1 MKPLTTNI
9 YTDQMQYAELF
20 GRPVLHTRES
30 IPRETVPEGWHCY
43 DLCGTERRP
52 HKPSAIMDHVI
63 WGRVGTVLSPVPLKR
78 PSTEV
83 RQIKDTLIL
92 SGKMTDLST
101 FCREHDLPCPSDP
114 RKFILRPASV
124 KEAGLFYSQMEAE
137 QDAAEGTVGHLRM
150 DFGDGR
156 LHHSWWPHNN
166 DRFNTPEFKTALQ
179 EFMDEMRTLGP
190 LKNDA
195 AMRRWCYRYPGGEI
209 GRENFGFIAETENYR
224 FCLRCSTLS
233 GDYSYLY
240 CYDLNQQRMAMAEKE
255 QRYGLTES
263 GLQKLRDAADPSLPH
278 SYDWYVMEACNT
290 PEEQFTS
297 GLSLED
303 AIQRYAASE
312 NDSKRLGVTK
322 DDIAAVDLVIR
333 HDGREWVSEDWTKS
347 VSFAQDPTV
356 ADAVTRMRQLLEDQT
371 PRQGMT
377 MGGIS

>member
-1 MKPLTTNI
+1 M
-9 YTDQMQYAELF
+9 
-20 GRPVLHTRES
+20 
-30 IPRETVPEGWHCY
+30 
-43 DLCGTERRP
+43 
-52 HKPSAIMDHVI
+52 
-63 WGRVGTVLSPVPLKR
+63 VLS
-78 PSTEV
+78 
-83 RQIKDTLIL
+83 L
-92 SGKMTDLST
+92 S
-101 FCREHDLPCPSDP
+101 
-114 RKFILRPASV
+114 
-124 KEAGLFYSQMEAE
+124 
-137 QDAAEGTVGHLRM
+137 
-150 DFGDGR
+150 
-156 LHHSWWPHNN
+156 
-166 DRFNTPEFKTALQ
+166 
-179 EFMDEMRTLGP
+179 
-190 LKNDA
+190 
-195 AMRRWCYRYPGGEI
+195 GGEI

-240 CYDLNQQRMAMAEKE
+240 CYDLNQQRMAIAEKAP
-255 QRYGLTES
+255 QSGLTER
-263 GLQKLRDAADPSLPH
+263 GLQKLKDAADPSLSH

-347 VSFAQDPTV
+347 ESFAQDPTV

>member
-124 KEAGLFYSQMEAE
+124 KEAGFCKQSSKMGQISPQSIPVL
-137 QDAAEGTVGHLRM
+137 
-150 DFGDGR
+150 GR
-156 LHHSWWPHNN
+156 
-166 DRFNTPEFKTALQ
+166 
-179 EFMDEMRTLGP
+179 
-190 LKNDA
+190 
-195 AMRRWCYRYPGGEI
+195 
-209 GRENFGFIAETENYR
+209 GFARKY
-224 FCLRCSTLS
+224 
-233 GDYSYLY
+233 
-240 CYDLNQQRMAMAEKE
+240 
-255 QRYGLTES
+255 
-263 GLQKLRDAADPSLPH
+263 
-278 SYDWYVMEACNT
+278 
-290 PEEQFTS
+290 TS
-297 GLSLED
+297 G
-303 AIQRYAASE
+303 
-312 NDSKRLGVTK
+312 K
-322 DDIAAVDLVIR
+322 
-333 HDGREWVSEDWTKS
+333 VS
-347 VSFAQDPTV
+347 
-356 ADAVTRMRQLLEDQT
+356 
-371 PRQGMT
+371 
-377 MGGIS
+377 

>member
-1 MKPLTTNI
+1 
-9 YTDQMQYAELF
+9 
-20 GRPVLHTRES
+20 
-30 IPRETVPEGWHCY
+30 
-43 DLCGTERRP
+43 
-52 HKPSAIMDHVI
+52 MDHVI
-63 WGRVGTVLSPVPLKR
+63 WGRVGTVLSPAPLKR
-78 PSTEV
+78 PATEV

-156 LHHSWWPHNN
+156 LRHSWWPHNN

-195 AMRRWCYRYPGGEI
+195 AMRRWCYRYPAGEI

-255 QRYGLTES
+255 QQYVLTES
-263 GLQKLRDAADPSLPH
+263 GLQKLRDAADPSLSH

-347 VSFAQDPTV
+347 ESFAQDPTI
-356 ADAVTRMRQLLEDQT
+356 ADAVTRMRQVLEDQT

>member
-63 WGRVGTVLSPVPLKR
+63 WGRVGTVLSPAPLKR
-78 PSTEV
+78 PATEV
-83 RQIKDTLIL
+83 RQIKDTLNL

-195 AMRRWCYRYPGGEI
+195 AMRRWCYRYPG
-209 GRENFGFIAETENYR
+209 
-224 FCLRCSTLS
+224 
-233 GDYSYLY
+233 
-240 CYDLNQQRMAMAEKE
+240 EK
-255 QRYGLTES
+255 S
-263 GLQKLRDAADPSLPH
+263 
-278 SYDWYVMEACNT
+278 
-290 PEEQFTS
+290 
-297 GLSLED
+297 
-303 AIQRYAASE
+303 
-312 NDSKRLGVTK
+312 
-322 DDIAAVDLVIR
+322 
-333 HDGREWVSEDWTKS
+333 DGRTSDSSRKPGPTGS
-347 VSFAQDPTV
+347 VCAARLSPAIT
-356 ADAVTRMRQLLEDQT
+356 A
-371 PRQGMT
+371 
-377 MGGIS
+377 ISTATT